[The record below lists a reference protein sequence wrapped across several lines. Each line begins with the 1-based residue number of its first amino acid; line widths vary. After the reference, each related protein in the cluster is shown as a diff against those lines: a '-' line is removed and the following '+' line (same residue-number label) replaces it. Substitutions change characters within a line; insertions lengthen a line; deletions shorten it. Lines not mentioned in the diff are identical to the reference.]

1 MSLVSPC
8 FFAWQNFFSKSDAD
22 QACSV
27 VWSGFTGR
35 LFFLEKGGVMQGY
48 TNVTADE
55 LREYMQTRNEQEY
68 VLVDVRQLKEYTAGH
83 IAGATLIPLG
93 ELSARMAELPCD
105 RDVVFY

>member
-1 MSLVSPC
+1 
-8 FFAWQNFFSKSDAD
+8 
-22 QACSV
+22 
-27 VWSGFTGR
+27 
-35 LFFLEKGGVMQGY
+35 MQGY

-93 ELSARMAELPCD
+93 ELSARMAELSCD